1 MGWEKERISQVN
13 KKELLER
20 IEVKI
25 SSVASQEVMW
35 SENIW
40 RQEHSGQKISS
51 NTTKSLSHRVSDKY
65 KVTIWTCFWAV
76 GFMTKNRFQTD
87 LVQET
92 LLCLHQSMTS
102 LQSIGTRDRET
113 HKDKPGAKHQL
124 KGNVEK
130 KKKKFSQS
138 PKCQFFLNFL
148 LSLIMTWHKHWHTR
162 RTDDQLTSRLN
173 FRKTDK
179 CKKTKGKPHRSW
191 SYRSARKKCSAFKSS
206 AWTLS

>member
-1 MGWEKERISQVN
+1 MRKGSFLFSFHIFTHISQVN

-40 RQEHSGQKISS
+40 RQEHSGQKTSS
-51 NTTKSLSHRVSDKY
+51 NTTKSPSHRVSDKY
-65 KVTIWTCFWAV
+65 KVTISVSGQWLSWLKTD
-76 GFMTKNRFQTD
+76 FQTD

-102 LQSIGTRDRET
+102 VQSIGRRDRET
-113 HKDKPGAKHQL
+113 HKDKPGAKHRL

-138 PKCQFFLNFL
+138 P
-148 LSLIMTWHKHWHTR
+148 
-162 RTDDQLTSRLN
+162 
-173 FRKTDK
+173 
-179 CKKTKGKPHRSW
+179 
-191 SYRSARKKCSAFKSS
+191 
-206 AWTLS
+206 